1 MPIYQYNVVR
11 DGLKTVEIITAEDI
25 KEARSRIRREK
36 LWVTNF
42 KEIEP
47 VQIGK
52 GRHIGNRSNFERS
65 MASLLVG
72 IKPQMRAL
80 QQVSSLIESGVPVL
94 AALNT
99 AAEQAPKLLQR
110 SLFAVSE
117 RVENGH
123 KLSTSFREEAPFFG
137 TVTHGLLEVGESNG
151 TLGQMS
157 NFAASLFERIVKIRF
172 QIFQASMY
180 PAIVI
185 TLAIGVLIYLLN
197 GVLPKVVRFL
207 KSRNASLPPI
217 TQSLL
222 DLSAFMEEWGTTA
235 LAVAVLSIILFF
247 IGRSHDVIGDIID
260 RMLLRLPVLGSV
272 FLSASNAVW
281 CRTFGTLLEGGINV
295 VSALKL
301 TQNTVRN
308 AHVRNQFTIIRK
320 VVEAGQPLS
329 TGFGLTTLS
338 SKAKLELAML
348 ATGESSGKMD
358 EGLLNAAKFSEDEL
372 SKKLTLL
379 IKLTEPVLFIV
390 IGGTVGYVYIGM
402 FMGITA
408 VSTTL

>member
-11 DGLKTVEIITAEDI
+11 DGLKTVEIITSEDI

-36 LWVTNF
+36 LWITDL
-42 KEIEP
+42 KEVEP

-52 GRHIGNRSNFERS
+52 GRRIGSRSDLERNL
-65 MASLLVG
+65 ASLLVG

-99 AAEQAPKLLQR
+99 AAGQSPKLLQR
-110 SLFAVSE
+110 ALYAVSE

-123 KLSTSFREEAPFFG
+123 KLSTSFREEAPFFD
-137 TVTHGLLEVGESNG
+137 TVTLGLLEVGEENG
-151 TLGQMS
+151 TLGKMTS
-157 NFAASLFERIVKIRF
+157 FAAALLERMVKIRF
-172 QIFQASMY
+172 QLVQASMY

-185 TLAIGVLIYLLN
+185 MLAAGVLVYLLN
-197 GVLPKVVRFL
+197 VALPKIVRFL
-207 KSRNASLPPI
+207 ATRNTVLPPI

-222 DLSAFMEEWGTTA
+222 DLSAFVDEWGGA
-235 LAVAVLSIILFF
+235 MVGLAVLSIVLFV
-247 IGRSHDVIGDIID
+247 IGRSHDVIGDLID
-260 RMLLRLPVLGSV
+260 KTLLRLPVLGTV
-272 FLSASNAVW
+272 FVSASNAVW

-308 AHVRNQFTIIRK
+308 IHVRNQFSIIQK

-329 TGFGLTTLS
+329 QAFNLTSLRTR
-338 SKAKLELAML
+338 AELELAML
-348 ATGESSGKMD
+348 TTGESTGNVGG
-358 EGLLNAAKFSEDEL
+358 GLLNAAEFSEEEL
-372 SKKLTLL
+372 NKKLTLL

-390 IGGTVGYVYIGM
+390 IGGTVGYVYIAM
-402 FMGITA
+402 FMGIAA
-408 VSTTL
+408 VSTGQ